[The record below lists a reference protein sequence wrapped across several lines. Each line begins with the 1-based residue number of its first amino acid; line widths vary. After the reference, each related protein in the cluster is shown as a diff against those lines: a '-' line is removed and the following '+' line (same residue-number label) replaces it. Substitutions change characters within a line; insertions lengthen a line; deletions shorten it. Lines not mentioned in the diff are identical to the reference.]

1 MATQPQS
8 PSEERERRATALVD
22 LLHVEHRRLIEQAR
36 AHSRWREDA
45 EDALSD
51 ACVQF
56 LRFYDG
62 PSGEDALHWMLLVVK
77 RCAWAIGRG
86 RVPERIDLAM
96 LGESAG
102 PVEIAE
108 RGEETE
114 QTINAIAQLKRDER
128 VALILFGLGYSY
140 AEIHELR
147 GWSTRKVH
155 RCLAEGRRRVREM
168 LERGDS

>member
-8 PSEERERRATALVD
+8 SSEERERRATALVD

-56 LRFYDG
+56 LRFYARPELGGYALDAC
-62 PSGEDALHWMLLVVK
+62 GEDALHWMLLVVK
-77 RCAWAIGRG
+77 RCAWAIERG

-96 LGESAG
+96 LGESTG

-114 QTINAIAQLKRDER
+114 QTINAIAQLKRDG
-128 VALILFGLGYSY
+128 VQ
-140 AEIHELR
+140 HHD
-147 GWSTRKVH
+147 V
-155 RCLAEGRRRVREM
+155 
-168 LERGDS
+168 